1 DGRVDVLFTYAPCE
15 AFRSV
20 LIGIETKPS
29 QHTFPAGTVMLGV
42 SLKPLG
48 IEYLTDISIAGLI
61 NQVQRLPDHFWDINR
76 EDLDDFEA
84 FCQKML
90 EELVTQ
96 AAINIDN
103 RKRELFNLIYTSN
116 GTMPVQELSE
126 KVYWSRRQINR
137 YFNNTFGLALK
148 TFCKIIRFRASLSHI
163 ERGILFPEQDFSD
176 QSHFIKEIKKFAG
189 VTPKK
194 LADNKNDRFLQLSVF
209 ADY

>member
-1 DGRVDVLFTYAPCE
+1 PCE

-76 EDLDDFEA
+76 EDLDDCEA
-84 FCQKML
+84 FCTKLL
-90 EELVTQ
+90 EELVTK

-103 RKRELFNLIYTSN
+103 RIRELFNRIYTRV
-116 GTMPVQELSE
+116 GTMPVQEMSE
-126 KVYWSRRQINR
+126 KVYWRRCQINR
-137 YFNNTFGLALK
+137 YFNNTFGLVVK
-148 TFCKIIRFRASLSHI
+148 SFCKIIRSGASLSHI
-163 ERGILFPEQDFSD
+163 ER
-176 QSHFIKEIKKFAG
+176 
-189 VTPKK
+189 
-194 LADNKNDRFLQLSVF
+194 
-209 ADY
+209 

>member
-1 DGRVDVLFTYAPCE
+1 
-15 AFRSV
+15 
-20 LIGIETKPS
+20 ETKPS

-61 NQVQRLPDHFWDINR
+61 NQLQRLPDHFWDINR

-103 RKRELFNLIYTSN
+103 GNREMFNLIYNSN
-116 GTMPVQELSE
+116 VKILVQELS
-126 KVYWSRRQINR
+126 VYG
-137 YFNNTFGLALK
+137 Y
-148 TFCKIIRFRASLSHI
+148 C
-163 ERGILFPEQDFSD
+163 
-176 QSHFIKEIKKFAG
+176 
-189 VTPKK
+189 
-194 LADNKNDRFLQLSVF
+194 
-209 ADY
+209 

>member
-1 DGRVDVLFTYAPCE
+1 
-15 AFRSV
+15 
-20 LIGIETKPS
+20 
-29 QHTFPAGTVMLGV
+29 MLGV